1 MIYLII
7 GWPLEIYD
15 KMGMHPS
22 TRCEIK
28 ADGCH
33 ISMDYQSALK
43 PKGMA
48 STVSFKFG
56 EEWMWKDPFNQGE
69 TSKVYIYIYTCTYIY
84 IIRLIY
90 VCYQKSGLYL
100 LMH

>member
-33 ISMDYQSALK
+33 ISLDYQSALK

-48 STVSFKFG
+48 SAVSFKFG
-56 EEWMWKDPFNQGE
+56 EEWVPAEDLPFLERGLIKDE
-69 TSKVYIYIYTCTYIY
+69 
-84 IIRLIY
+84 
-90 VCYQKSGLYL
+90 SGKWVDKA
-100 LMH
+100 